1 MAEAERLGSLMGR
14 ISVARFRRA
23 TRRSYVYGGIGGGG
37 GFGVGNGG
45 GGGNGTGDG
54 GGSFGIIGNMIRQRL

>member
-23 TRRSYVYGGIGGGG
+23 TRRSYVYGGIGG
-37 GFGVGNGG
+37 FGVGNGG